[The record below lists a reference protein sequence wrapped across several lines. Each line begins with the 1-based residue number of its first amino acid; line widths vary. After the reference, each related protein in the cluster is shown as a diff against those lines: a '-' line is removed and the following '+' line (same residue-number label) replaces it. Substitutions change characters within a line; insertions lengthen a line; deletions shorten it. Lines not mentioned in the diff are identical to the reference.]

1 MKRFFAALILL
12 AVTVFTAVYLNSKT
26 LSLAEEFIE
35 IIDSDCTAAQLRNAW
50 EEKSKLFTILLP
62 HEQVEDIETIIE
74 SLVDQKDQVQITRV
88 DDEKG
93 VLLKVKVADEDMGKV
108 IGKQGRIAKA
118 IRTVMKAVTSKEH
131 KRVGIVFEE

>member
-1 MKRFFAALILL
+1 MEEIL
-12 AVTVFTAVYLNSKT
+12 K
-26 LSLAEEFIE
+26 
-35 IIDSDCTAAQLRNAW
+35 
-50 EEKSKLFTILLP
+50 
-62 HEQVEDIETIIE
+62 TIIE

-93 VLLKVKVADEDMGKV
+93 VLLKVKVADEDIDKD

-131 KRVGIVFEE
+131 KKVGIVFEE